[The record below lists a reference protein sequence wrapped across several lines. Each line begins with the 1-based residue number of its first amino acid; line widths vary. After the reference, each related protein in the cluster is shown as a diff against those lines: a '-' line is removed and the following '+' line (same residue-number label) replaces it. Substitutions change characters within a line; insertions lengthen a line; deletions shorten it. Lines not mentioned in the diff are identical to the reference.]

1 MSPAAGGAHSPSHL
15 RPKGSDPRRGSDPRF
30 LPHSTSRPLHRWRGA
45 TAIALAALLLA
56 PTAFA
61 HVTLSPAFVEAG
73 VGSTIH
79 FDTPN
84 EREGRVT
91 ISLRLAAPTG
101 VELATAAAPPGWE
114 LTLDDGV
121 ATWTGGRIEG
131 TDVVSFPLEVT
142 ARTEP
147 GNQTF
152 RAVQR
157 YDDGE
162 SVNWEASLTVVPA
175 TGDDAPS
182 QQLGRAVAAGAV
194 GLGVIAISLIVL
206 WRVRQRPLQ
215 EK

>member
-1 MSPAAGGAHSPSHL
+1 MPGSHHPQPRPRSPL
-15 RPKGSDPRRGSDPRF
+15 RPS
-30 LPHSTSRPLHRWRGA
+30 RWRHAVA
-45 TAIALAALLLA
+45 TAGVVALLLA
-56 PTAFA
+56 PAAWA

-73 VGSTIH
+73 VGSTVR

-84 EREGRVT
+84 ERDGRVT
-91 ISLRLAAPTG
+91 TSLRLEAPSG
-101 VELATAAAPPGWE
+101 VELGAVDAPPGW
-114 LTLDDGV
+114 TLALDGQV
-121 ATWTGGRIEG
+121 ATWTGGRIRG

-142 ARTEP
+142 AHTEP

-162 SVNWEASLTVVPA
+162 TVPWDAALTVVPA

-194 GLGVIAISLIVL
+194 GLAVIAISLLVL
-206 WRVRQRPLQ
+206 WRVRRRPLQ

>member
-1 MSPAAGGAHSPSHL
+1 MLRTRLSLLGAV
-15 RPKGSDPRRGSDPRF
+15 
-30 LPHSTSRPLHRWRGA
+30 
-45 TAIALAALLLA
+45 ALLLA
-56 PTAFA
+56 PAAAA

-73 VGSTIH
+73 VGSTIR

-84 EREGRVT
+84 EREGHVT
-91 ISLRLAAPTG
+91 TSLRLEAPAG
-101 VELATAAAPPGWE
+101 VELEAVAAPPGWE
-114 LTLDDGV
+114 LALADGV

-131 TDVVSFPLEVT
+131 TDVVPFPLEVT

-162 SVNWEASLTVVPA
+162 SVQWDAALTVVPA

-194 GLGVIAISLIVL
+194 GLAVIAISLLIL
-206 WRVRQRPLQ
+206 WRIRRRSLQ
-215 EK
+215 EQ

>member
-1 MSPAAGGAHSPSHL
+1 ML
-15 RPKGSDPRRGSDPRF
+15 RTRLSLL
-30 LPHSTSRPLHRWRGA
+30 LPL
-45 TAIALAALLLA
+45 ALLLA
-56 PTAFA
+56 PAAAA

-73 VGSTIH
+73 VGSTIR

-84 EREGRVT
+84 EREGHVT
-91 ISLRLAAPTG
+91 TALRLEAPAG
-101 VELATAAAPPGWE
+101 VELDAVAAPPGWQ
-114 LTLDDGV
+114 LAVDDGV

-147 GNQTF
+147 GNQSF

-162 SVNWEASLTVVPA
+162 SVHWDAALTVVPA

-194 GLGVIAISLIVL
+194 GLAVIAISLLIV
-206 WRVRQRPLQ
+206 WRIRRRSLQ
-215 EK
+215 EQ

>member
-1 MSPAAGGAHSPSHL
+1 ML
-15 RPKGSDPRRGSDPRF
+15 RTCLSLF
-30 LPHSTSRPLHRWRGA
+30 LA
-45 TAIALAALLLA
+45 VALLLA
-56 PTAFA
+56 PAAAA

-73 VGSTIH
+73 VGSTIR

-84 EREGRVT
+84 EREGHVT
-91 ISLRLAAPTG
+91 TALRLEAPAG
-101 VELATAAAPPGWE
+101 VELEAVAAPPGWQ

-131 TDVVSFPLEVT
+131 TDVVSFPLEIT

-162 SVNWEASLTVVPA
+162 SVEWDAALTVVPA
-175 TGDDAPS
+175 TGADAPS

-194 GLGVIAISLIVL
+194 GLAVIAISLLIL
-206 WRVRQRPLQ
+206 WRIRRRSLQ
-215 EK
+215 EQ